1 MDPQPIS
8 GSSLSGIKRSAPSEA
23 DKISHTLSLPASCCF
38 SPPKVEILP
47 FKLFF
52 HRLFLVMILR
62 TIQALHT
69 E

>member
-23 DKISHTLSLPASCCF
+23 DKIGHTLSLPASCCF

-47 FKLFF
+47 FFGDDF
-52 HRLFLVMILR
+52 ENYSG
-62 TIQALHT
+62 TSY
-69 E
+69 